1 MGEFLLVA
9 AICSK
14 TPNIGCREITDLHL
28 KRNTELRNSL
38 VYIEQVA
45 NRTIGEK
52 GKYLLQVAAFA
63 SGRNFKITLDKHSE
77 IVLNSNGIVYGFK
90 MTFP

>member
-1 MGEFLLVA
+1 MEEFLLVA

-14 TPNIGCREITDLHL
+14 TPNVGCREITDLHL

-38 VYIEQVA
+38 VYMERTA
-45 NRTIGEK
+45 NRMLGTK
-52 GKYLLQVAAFA
+52 GMYLVQMVAFA
-63 SGRNFKITLDKHSE
+63 SGQNFKIMLDKHNE
-77 IVLNSNGIVYGFK
+77 VVLNSNGIVYGFK